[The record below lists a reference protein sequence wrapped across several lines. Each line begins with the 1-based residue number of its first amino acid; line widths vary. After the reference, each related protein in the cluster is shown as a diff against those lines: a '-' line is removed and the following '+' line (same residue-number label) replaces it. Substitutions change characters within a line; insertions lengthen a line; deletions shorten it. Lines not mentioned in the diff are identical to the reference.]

1 MRTQV
6 RFGSSVVRGPIYEGL
21 GSYEEPPERSKFAKN
36 NIWKQMKHR
45 MRLVRYALDLM
56 LDALRHSIAD
66 KSILRVD

>member
-1 MRTQV
+1 MRDLDCV
-6 RFGSSVVRGPIYEGL
+6 KNRRSVQNLPT
-21 GSYEEPPERSKFAKN
+21 N